1 MTENN
6 NKQTIKSIINRIGRK
21 RLGVLIGA
29 ILGIGMVGIAAA
41 QAIAPTLLPKV
52 YVGEALKN
60 TQATLVSE
68 TQAVRE
74 LTGGALLDEILK
86 EQAIQNNFEIRLEDM
101 TGEGAEEIKRMARGM
116 GIATE
121 LKRNQE
127 NSKLLGQFTINQNS
141 LRLLGADFYKDQEEM
156 GFNISELFD
165 RYMTVNLE
173 TFVEDYN
180 QSALCAMTGIPLE
193 EKDYD
198 ILMNYFDNVSQQRLS
213 NDLLDQIEQRTT
225 QAFKESEVKYIGK
238 ETVGQGEN
246 NKKYK
251 TYQIVLKEDTVKSYL
266 KDVFKIFMEDRA
278 FTEYINMIESMEGN
292 EGTGNLASSVNEAIQ
307 EFDAQIDAIERLETQ
322 VDVSID
328 DKKRIVKTIGDIVR
342 EIDGQKT
349 TIRVSTSLLGKQFM
363 LDDLKIAV
371 AIEGDGQQLGAD
383 LISLSNYGSKEHLL
397 LHQGGMYFSQ
407 DGMPTTNISI
417 DMSYNTKAKEDNLKV
432 EFKLDTPEGIG
443 MSLLTE
449 GTMLKDNTKKYFS
462 MDIGNM
468 TLGMTGG
475 MIDHTLTLAGKY
487 EIKAIREADIEF
499 SHSDAAYL
507 FHMTE
512 EELTAL
518 TQKISANMMQIAGDF
533 AP

>member
-29 ILGIGMVGIAAA
+29 IIGIGMVGIAAA
-41 QAIAPTLLPKV
+41 QAIVPTLLPKV

-60 TQATLVSE
+60 TQAALVSE

-101 TGEGAEEIKRMARGM
+101 TGEGAEEIKRMARGI

-165 RYMTVNLE
+165 RYMTVNLG

-198 ILMNYFDNVSQQRLS
+198 ILMNYFDNVSKQRLS

-246 NKKYK
+246 NKNYK

-266 KDVFKIFMEDRA
+266 KDVFKIFMEDKA
-278 FTEYINMIESMEGN
+278 FAEYINMIESMEGN
-292 EGTGNLASSVNEAIQ
+292 EGTGDLASSVNEAIQ
-307 EFDAQIDAIERLETQ
+307 EFDAQIDAIEMLETQ
-322 VDVSID
+322 IDVSID
-328 DKKRIVKTIGDIVR
+328 DKKR
-342 EIDGQKT
+342 
-349 TIRVSTSLLGKQFM
+349 
-363 LDDLKIAV
+363 
-371 AIEGDGQQLGAD
+371 
-383 LISLSNYGSKEHLL
+383 
-397 LHQGGMYFSQ
+397 
-407 DGMPTTNISI
+407 
-417 DMSYNTKAKEDNLKV
+417 
-432 EFKLDTPEGIG
+432 
-443 MSLLTE
+443 
-449 GTMLKDNTKKYFS
+449 
-462 MDIGNM
+462 
-468 TLGMTGG
+468 
-475 MIDHTLTLAGKY
+475 
-487 EIKAIREADIEF
+487 
-499 SHSDAAYL
+499 
-507 FHMTE
+507 
-512 EELTAL
+512 
-518 TQKISANMMQIAGDF
+518 
-533 AP
+533 